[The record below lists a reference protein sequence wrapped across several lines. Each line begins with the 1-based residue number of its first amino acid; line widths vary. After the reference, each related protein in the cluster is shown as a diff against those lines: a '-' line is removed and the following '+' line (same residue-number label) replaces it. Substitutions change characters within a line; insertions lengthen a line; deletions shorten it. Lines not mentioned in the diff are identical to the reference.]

1 MPREVNAHRFPCSKR
16 DNVPLDRCMRLLLHV
31 SCVHQ
36 HVHCAGTCAN
46 IHLYLCVKIAFYN
59 KSQLRRTQLFTCYMS
74 TTQRHLQLIAPITA
88 KGFLQKSE
96 SLRAEP
102 RYCQCGLGDN
112 YLLNKLPKPLAKHT
126 TYPRKSCAVI
136 KPRKTIDGFFISRK
150 LGGLQGS
157 YLFKKTDPHRHIIG
171 RVTGLV
177 SRVC

>member
-1 MPREVNAHRFPCSKR
+1 MYEAAIT
-16 DNVPLDRCMRLLLHV
+16 
-31 SCVHQ
+31 CVL
-36 HVHCAGTCAN
+36 CPPTCALCRYMCKYTN
-46 IHLYLCVKIAFYN
+46 MCVKIAFYN

-74 TTQRHLQLIAPITA
+74 PTQRHLQLIAPITA

-157 YLFKKTDPHRHIIG
+157 YLLKKTDPHRHIIG